1 MTRSITSIALASFTL
16 ELLSLNSTTPMLNN
30 LIVDGFYPTGS
41 KSIKIKR
48 PTDINSDISL
58 VAGSSL
64 RFELIG
70 LGQSFLQQIIVL
82 RESLN
87 INSQSDDSELILE
100 VLDLKEDLPNGAIA
114 VVVSGM
120 LPLFGIQGF
129 DLQSQESTV
138 DLTNT
143 QSGSGME
150 SANVRFD
157 RTINISGV
165 QLAGDKALETIV
177 KPNIFSQWAKDSDDV
192 FAIAT
197 YPNGEQYRGIAKIRN
212 LTMAGNQNEV
222 MRYEFNLQF
231 QRDIERD
238 DSIMSVL
245 TPAKWS
251 NFLLQWDNSVMVW

>member
-1 MTRSITSIALASFTL
+1 MVKPTGSIALANFTL
-16 ELLSLNSTTPMLNN
+16 ELLSLNSTPPTLNN
-30 LIVDGFYPTGS
+30 LIVDGSYPTGS
-41 KSIKIKR
+41 RLIKVKR
-48 PTDINSDISL
+48 PTNINADISL

-82 RESLN
+82 KENLN
-87 INSQSDDSELILE
+87 ITSQSDDSELFLE
-100 VLDLKEDLPNGAIA
+100 VLDLKENLPNGAIA
-114 VVVSGM
+114 IVVSGM

-138 DLTNT
+138 DVTNT

-157 RTINISGV
+157 RTINISGI

-177 KPNIFSQWAKDSDDV
+177 KPNIFSQWAQDSNDV

-197 YPNGEQYRGIAKIRN
+197 YPNGEQYRGVAKIRN

-238 DSIMSVL
+238 DSIVSVL
-245 TPAKWS
+245 NPTKWS
-251 NFLLQWDNSVMVW
+251 SLFLRWEQSIIAW

>member
-1 MTRSITSIALASFTL
+1 MTRPMTSIALASFTL
-16 ELLSLNSTTPMLNN
+16 ELLSLNSTTPILNN

-41 KSIKIKR
+41 KTIKVKR
-48 PTDINSDISL
+48 PTNFNTNISL
-58 VAGSSL
+58 AAGSSL

-70 LGQSFLQQIIVL
+70 VGQSFLQQIIVR
-82 RESLN
+82 RETLN

-120 LPLFGIQGF
+120 LPLFGIQRF

-138 DLTNT
+138 DVTNT

-212 LTMAGNQNEV
+212 FTMAGNQNEV

-231 QRDIERD
+231 QKDIERD

-251 NFLLQWDNSVMVW
+251 NFLLQWGNSVMVW